1 MTNIAVSRIATK
13 IQFFRNSPIPSIV
26 KSIDNYITPATTEQF
41 ISTNYTT
48 EKATSLQSYYDIYY
62 ACDDNELKLVV
73 IQDMCKDGFIVE
85 AMDLYDLNHKNFNLF
100 SYLFK

>member
-1 MTNIAVSRIATK
+1 MTNFSFRIPAK
-13 IQFFRNSPIPSIV
+13 IKIFTNSPIQSIV

-41 ISTNYTT
+41 ISSNYTT
-48 EKATSLQSYYDIYY
+48 EKAQSLQSYYDLYH

-73 IQDMCKDGFIVE
+73 IQDMSKDGFIVE